1 MTAVAKRKTII
12 ITGTSL
18 TIVDII
24 AVATGDA
31 VVQLDK
37 RLKKKVDASRALVD
51 RIMHK
56 KVIYGVNTGFGPM
69 ADHIIS
75 PSQAEELQANLI
87 KSHACGFGP
96 ALDSWNVLAAM
107 VVRLNTLAQ
116 GYSGVRWEVLE
127 TLAACINTRVVPIVP
142 RYGGV
147 GASGDL
153 IQLSHIAAGLMGL
166 GDVLYNGKRMRARD
180 ALSAVKITP
189 LVLQAKEGLAL
200 INGTS
205 VMTGIGALLVARTR
219 TAFAHTIRNGAMALE
234 LIEGYDDAIA
244 PFIQAVRP
252 HPGQQ
257 YVAGELRALLAD
269 SKLMR
274 TRTMVQNEVLMDHKD
289 VKKIERPVQ
298 DVYSFRCM
306 PQIFG
311 PVHETIEHTADVIER
326 EANSVTDNPII
337 DMDKEI
343 FMHGGNF
350 HGDYIS
356 LEMDKLK
363 IVLTR
368 LAATTERH
376 SNFFLNRNINKFFP
390 PFLNLRKGGL
400 TLGMQGL
407 QFVATSTTAE
417 MQSLCFPNYVHTIP
431 TNGDNQDIVSMGTN
445 SALLAVQVM
454 DGLDTVLAIELLILT
469 QAADASARTDK
480 FSSASRAR
488 YDALRAIFPAI
499 TDDRDLSGELDAVV
513 SFVRSNSAAI
523 NASSARHKK

>member
-1 MTAVAKRKTII
+1 MSAVTKGKTII

-18 TIVDII
+18 TITDIVAI
-24 AVATGDA
+24 AMGNAM
-31 VVQLDK
+31 VQLDET
-37 RLKKKVDASRALVD
+37 LKKKVDASRALVD
-51 RIMHK
+51 RIANE

-87 KSHACGFGP
+87 KSHACGFGS

-116 GYSGVRWEVLE
+116 GYSGVRWKVLEVL
-127 TLAACINTRVVPIVP
+127 TACINARVIPVVP

-153 IQLSHIAAGLMGL
+153 IQLAHIAAGLMGL
-166 GDVLYNGKRMRARD
+166 GDVFYNDKRMRACD
-180 ALSAVKITP
+180 ALAVINVAP
-189 LVLQAKEGLAL
+189 LTLKSKEGLAL

-205 VMTGIGALLVARTR
+205 VMTGIGALLVDRAR
-219 TAFAHTIRNGAMALE
+219 TAFAHAMGNGAMALE

-244 PFIQAVRP
+244 PFIQDVRP
-252 HPGQQ
+252 HPGQR
-257 YVAGELRALLAD
+257 YVAAELRSLVAG

-274 TRTMVQNEVLMDHKD
+274 TRTMVQNEVTMDHND

-311 PVHETIEHTADVIER
+311 PVYETIEHAAEVIER
-326 EANSVTDNPII
+326 EASSVTDNPII

-368 LAATTERH
+368 IALTLERH
-376 SNFFLNRNINKFFP
+376 INFFLNRNVNKFFP

-400 TLGMQGL
+400 TLGLQGL

-417 MQSLCFPNYVHTIP
+417 LQSLCFPNYIHTIP

-445 SALLAVQVM
+445 SALLAAQVM
-454 DGLDTVLAIELLILT
+454 DGLDVVLAIELLTLA
-469 QAADASARTDK
+469 QATDASVRVDK
-480 FSSASRAR
+480 ISPAGRAR
-488 YDALRAIFPAI
+488 YDAFRKVFPAI
-499 TDDRDLSGELDAVV
+499 IDDRDLSNELDAVV
-513 SFVRSNSAAI
+513 SFVRRN
-523 NASSARHKK
+523 RHRS